1 MHAVICKPFIMQPS
15 DASVAEESLFL
26 LTFLYPG
33 HKCQGHCSV
42 LLWSVVT
49 DSVVCDLISP
59 LMLSVKK
66 PLETELFSFRDRFIC
81 FGDTETNNLIV
92 IFVVRLLLH
101 VIFINSTVY
110 GQKI

>member
-66 PLETELFSFRDRFIC
+66 PL
-81 FGDTETNNLIV
+81 
-92 IFVVRLLLH
+92 VRLSCFLSETGSFVLETQRPTTLL
-101 VIFINSTVY
+101 
-110 GQKI
+110 